1 MNMYFCTHKSCVLF
15 LLGLG
20 TRVISAQQG
29 LKEGGPAVSFGG
41 GCSGMWREGCR
52 GEGGWDGRDRLS
64 SLPPVCR
71 GWIGDYSSRCV
82 IRSELYSCGCRVT
95 RERLGR
101 AGGHAPQESH
111 FIGVQWIYGI
121 CQVVFLPLSTYTHTP
136 PRFLTLVPPSCL
148 SMALRGRK
156 LPVSNTYTWLT
167 VLVPLATLEIE
178 KF

>member
-1 MNMYFCTHKSCVLF
+1 MCCFFWGSGLEWSQHNKGWRKAGRLC
-15 LLGLG
+15 LLVGVVPG
-20 TRVISAQQG
+20 CGGRVA
-29 LKEGGPAVSFGG
+29 GG
-41 GCSGMWREGCR
+41 R
-52 GEGGWDGRDRLS
+52 GGWDGRDRLS